1 MIKNIK
7 YVKLDEVL
15 SRCLRHPLL
24 QDVDIEAAI
33 QYAVDFIHTM
43 GMPDMFEDKEAEI
56 HIENYRGLLPCDL
69 ISVNQVKDKKS
80 GLCLRSTTDTF
91 QSHQPK
97 CGCIKEC
104 EETFKT
110 QNTVII
116 TSFKEGDVIMSYK
129 AIPVDEEGFPLLIDN
144 PTFIKGLELYIKKE
158 VFTILFDQDKIKGH
172 VLQNAQRDYAWKV
185 GQIQDEFNIPS
196 ESEMESIC
204 RSWTT
209 LIQRN
214 TDFDKGW
221 KYLGNREYIRRH

>member
-33 QYAVDFIHTM
+33 QYTVDFIHSM
-43 GMPDMFEDKEAEI
+43 GMPDMFEDREAEI

-69 ISVNQVKDKKS
+69 VSVNQVKDKKS

-172 VLQNAQRDYAWKV
+172 VLQNAQRDYAWKA

-214 TDFDKGW
+214 TEFDKGW